1 MEFIVFLMEEIEM
14 LDELK
19 EIEEIIGKLDGISQE
34 DWSKKGNETEEEY
47 EERMQNLEEDIEE
60 ELIDAISDSLL
71 NQQSI
76 DEAKAI
82 EEAEEKIN
90 KDYELFSDAFE
101 KNSDGKLK
109 LKSEDELVKLGYDS
123 QDEYRRLIDIENN
136 FNDPEQYYNKITHN
150 CTMICK

>member
-82 EEAEEKIN
+82 EEAEEK
-90 KDYELFSDAFE
+90 
-101 KNSDGKLK
+101 
-109 LKSEDELVKLGYDS
+109 
-123 QDEYRRLIDIENN
+123 
-136 FNDPEQYYNKITHN
+136 
-150 CTMICK
+150 